1 MPTTCN
7 MRQTAKTGFA
17 FFSTCRIFVLAKS
30 YLEYSCIFEM
40 VRLSFDGEINITLVH
55 DRDDES

>member
-17 FFSTCRIFVLAKS
+17 FFSTCRIFVFAES
-30 YLEYSCIFEM
+30 YLEYSCMFEI
-40 VRLSFDGEINITLVH
+40 VRLSFEGEINITWVH
-55 DRDDES
+55 DRGDKS